1 MGAGV
6 VGAIVAGVL
15 VAAGLA
21 AAGRWVRQ
29 RTMRAKPPQSSHAVR
44 TEALPEPKAPPTPQ
58 SKETIR
64 LHTDRI

>member
-29 RTMRAKPPQSSHAVR
+29 RTMRAKPPQRGHAVR
-44 TEALPEPKAPPTPQ
+44 TEAPPTQQ
-58 SKETIR
+58 SKEPYI
-64 LHTDRI
+64 